1 MVSGGEGLDTDVL
14 ISGGGPCG
22 LMLANEL
29 GRRGV
34 RTLLLTEKPSTTTF
48 PQANATQA
56 RTMEHYRRLGFVGRV
71 RALGLPADYPTDVT
85 YWTRFAKYELARF
98 ALPASGRAEDLV
110 KRLGGSWSAAEL
122 PHRCSQMYVERVL
135 RDEAEQHPSVRLRFG
150 WRVTGFGDR
159 GDRVELTAEPAAGG
173 APQRFTGQYLVAADG
188 PRSLVRKALGIAY
201 AGESGATREYMGGPQ
216 HAMHFRSRDLLRCIA
231 GGRAWQYISVNRDRR
246 GVLLPLD
253 GARSFVF
260 HAQLKAGESDHAFG
274 NGDARALFF
283 AALGAECD
291 MELIERRSW
300 IAGYTLVAERFG
312 AGRVLLGGDAVHLFT
327 PTGGLGYNTAVEDAV
342 NLGWKLAA
350 LVRGWGG
357 KGLLASYEAERKP
370 VAQRNT
376 AYARGFADSVG
387 LYKIPDDF
395 EHATPAGAAARRAAG
410 RHLHAH
416 ARAEFDI
423 PGVTLGARYDGSPL
437 IASNGVPLP
446 PDSANVY
453 VPSSVPGGRAPHL
466 WLDDGRS
473 LYDALGFEFTALRLG
488 PRAPDAAPLVRAAAA
503 RGVPLTVVDIAE
515 DRARDLY
522 ETDLALIRPDQIVAW
537 RGNRWPDDPAAL
549 LAKVTGH

>member
-1 MVSGGEGLDTDVL
+1 MNETLDADVA
-14 ISGGGPCG
+14 IVGGGPCG
-22 LMLANEL
+22 LVLANEL

-34 RTLLLTEKPSTTTF
+34 RTLLLTEKASTTTF

-56 RTMEHYRRLGFVGRV
+56 RTMEHYRRLGFAARV

-85 YWTRFAKYELARF
+85 YWTRFAAYELARF
-98 ALPASGRAEDLV
+98 ALPASGRAQDLV
-110 KRLGGSWSAAEL
+110 KHLGGSWSAAEL
-122 PHRCSQMYVERVL
+122 PHRCSQMYIERVL
-135 RDEAEQHPSVRLRFG
+135 REEAEKHPSVRLRFG
-150 WRVTGFGDR
+150 WRVAGFTDR
-159 GDRVELTAEPAAGG
+159 GDRVEIAAEPAAGG
-173 APQRFTGQYLVAADG
+173 APRRFTAGYLVAADG
-188 PRSLVRKALGIAY
+188 PRSLVRKALGIAFT
-201 AGESGATREYMGGPQ
+201 GESRARREYMGGPQ
-216 HAMHFRSRDLLRCIA
+216 HALYFRSRDLL
-231 GGRAWQYISVNRDRR
+231 GRINGAKAWQYISVNRDRR

-253 GARSFVF
+253 GGGAFVF
-260 HAQLKAGESDHAFG
+260 HAQLKPDEGGREFSDVE
-274 NGDARALFF
+274 ARALFF

-291 MELIERRSW
+291 MELVERRNW
-300 IAGYTLVAERFG
+300 TAGYTLVAKRFA

-357 KGLLASYEAERKP
+357 AGLLASYEAERKP

-376 AYARGFADSVG
+376 AYARAFADSVG
-387 LYKIPDDF
+387 LYRIPDELEDD
-395 EHATPAGAAARRAAG
+395 TPEGEVARRLAG
-410 RHLHAH
+410 THLHDH

-423 PGVTLGARYDGSPL
+423 PGVTLGARYEGSP
-437 IASNGVPLP
+437 IVAGDGALP
-446 PDSANVY
+446 PPDAANAY

-473 LYDALGFEFTALRLG
+473 LYDALGFEFTLLRLG
-488 PRAPDAAPLVRAAAA
+488 QRAPDAAPLVRAAAA
-503 RGVPLTVVDIAE
+503 PGMPLTVVDVAE

-522 ETDLALIRPDQIVAW
+522 ESDLALIRPDQVVAW
-537 RGNRWPDDPAAL
+537 RGNRLPDDPAAL

>member
-1 MVSGGEGLDTDVL
+1 MSETFDADVVVA
-14 ISGGGPCG
+14 GGGPCG

-56 RTMEHYRRLGFVGRV
+56 RTMEHYRRLGFAAKV
-71 RALGLPADYPTDVT
+71 RALGLPPDYPTDVT
-85 YWTRFAKYELARF
+85 YWTRFAKHELARF
-98 ALPASGRAEDLV
+98 ALPASGRAQDLA
-110 KRLGGSWSAAEL
+110 RQLGGSWSAAEL
-122 PHRCSQMYVERVL
+122 PHRCSQIYIERVL
-135 RDEAEQHPSVRLRFG
+135 REEAEKHRSVRLQFG
-150 WRVTGFGDR
+150 SRMTGFTDR
-159 GDRVELTAEPAAGG
+159 GDRVEVAAEPAAGG
-173 APQRFTGQYLVAADG
+173 APRVVTGRYLIAADG
-188 PRSLVRKALGIAY
+188 PRSLARKALGISY
-201 AGESGATREYMGGPQ
+201 LGESGAVREYMGGPQ
-216 HAMHFRSRDLLRCIA
+216 HAIHFRSRDLLGCIA
-231 GGRAWQYISVNRDRR
+231 GAKAWQYISVNRDRR

-253 GARSFVF
+253 GAQSFVF
-260 HAQLKAGESDHAFG
+260 HAQLKPGETGREFSDTE
-274 NGDARALFF
+274 ARALFF

-291 MELIERRSW
+291 LEMVERRSW
-300 IAGYTLVAERFG
+300 TAGYTLVAERFG
-312 AGRVLLGGDAVHLFT
+312 SGRVLLGGDAVHLFT

-350 LVRGWGG
+350 LVHGWGG
-357 KGLLASYEAERKP
+357 PGLFASYEAERKP

-387 LYKIPDDF
+387 LYQIPDEF
-395 EHATPAGAAARRAAG
+395 EDGTPEGEAARRAAG
-410 RHLHAH
+410 AYLLAH

-423 PGVTLGARYDGSPL
+423 PGVTFGARYDASTIIAGDGSSP
-437 IASNGVPLP
+437 P
-446 PDSANVY
+446 PDAANAY

-473 LYDALGFEFTALRLG
+473 LYDALGFEFTLLRLG
-488 PRAPDAAPLVRAAAA
+488 KAAPDVAPFAAAAAA
-503 RGVPLTVVDIAE
+503 RGVPLAVVDIAE

-537 RGNRWPDDPAAL
+537 RGNRLPDDPAAL
-549 LAKVTGH
+549 LARVTGH